1 VKVTIVDPFRGRVNA
16 CLRGINLRL
25 RCPKLLLR
33 HVILRLG
40 GRASPKQVPLS
51 RFQSLCLIEDGLRSE
66 EVGFGGAQC
75 VLLDLR
81 IKLGHDLACGRAIT
95 DGNRASHQL
104 PVDPKRQVYLFLS
117 SDMAC
122 QREALRE

>member
-1 VKVTIVDPFRGRVNA
+1 VNTR
-16 CLRGINLRL
+16 LRGINLRL
-25 RCPKLLLR
+25 RCPKLLLG

-40 GRASPKQVPLS
+40 GRASPKQLPLS
-51 RFQSLCLIEDGLRSE
+51 RFQSLCLVEDGLRSE
-66 EVGFGGAQC
+66 EVGFGGAQS

-81 IKLGHDLACGRAIT
+81 IKLRHDPACGHAIT
-95 DGNRASHQL
+95 DGNRAGHQL
-104 PVDPKRQVYLFLS
+104 SVDPKRQVYLFLS